1 MKELIVLFE
10 DENIIVCQKPVGV
23 HSEEKDGS
31 VDMVKLI
38 REHKTKN
45 KEDSYVGVVH
55 RLDVAT
61 GGVILYA
68 KNKKT
73 AAKYSAIVGDK
84 DKFIKEYYAVIHGE
98 IQENKGTMEDFLFK
112 DSRKNKSYVVKKMR
126 NGVKKASLEYELA
139 DTVCYNGKSISLVKI
154 KLHTG
159 RTHQIRVQFSS
170 RGFPLLGDGKYGS
183 KDNRCETALWA
194 YKLTTEVSS
203 SKNSKEVKEFV
214 SYPDLSGYP
223 WNLFEEYLKGN

>member
-10 DENIIVCQKPVGV
+10 DKNIIVCEKPVGV

-31 VDMVKLI
+31 LDMLKLI

-45 KEDSYVGVVH
+45 GEDTYVGIVH
-55 RLDVAT
+55 RLDVTT
-61 GGVILYA
+61 GGVVLYA

-73 AAKYSAIVGDK
+73 AAKYSAVVGDK
-84 DKFIKEYYAVIHGE
+84 EKFKKEYYAVIHGE
-98 IQENKGTMEDFLFK
+98 IQENKGIMEDFLFK
-112 DSRKNKSYVVKKMR
+112 DSRKNKSFVVKKMR
-126 NGVKKASLEYELA
+126 NGVKKASLEYELV
-139 DTVCYNGKSISLVKI
+139 DTVSYNEKTISLVRI

-183 KDNRCETALWA
+183 KDNKCETALWA
-194 YKLTTEVSS
+194 YKLTTEVNTL
-203 SKNSKEVKEFV
+203 KNTHEEKEFV
-214 SYPDLSGYP
+214 SYPDLSNYP
-223 WNLFEEYLKGN
+223 WNLFKDYLKGN